1 MNLNFNSDLDVSGE
15 RIMIKVTKKYICN
28 HTGEIRLPWE
38 PGLLEWLQEQYP
50 ASRYQVVELT

>member
-1 MNLNFNSDLDVSGE
+1 MVK
-15 RIMIKVTKKYICN
+15 RYIRN
-28 HTGEIRLPWE
+28 YTGEIRLPWE

>member
-1 MNLNFNSDLDVSGE
+1 
-15 RIMIKVTKKYICN
+15 MIKVTKKYICN